1 MFTFK
6 KIAKSA
12 DSLWV
17 KITLPIVTSV
27 ILFLG
32 VVVFVQ
38 LPETYNALLNKRK
51 EALRDATDIAWNTL
65 NFYNEKQLNGEI
77 SKQEAQEYAIKSI
90 SQIRFGASGKD
101 YFWIMDYHPNMIM
114 HPYIPELNGRDMRDH
129 QDAKGKKFFIDMIS
143 ETKKTGSAY
152 IPYYWQWQDDKN
164 KIYAKISYVKRF
176 KPWKWIIGTGAYIN
190 DIDEDAIQQTQK
202 MFLATLGVLSIISI
216 LSFLSIKRSVQAS
229 AIISK
234 NEATLR
240 EIFQQSKELMIIL
253 DLNGS
258 ILQANK
264 AVLDMSQ
271 FSNHQILN
279 CKLEDVFPDIDLE
292 STEAIKKAV
301 NNASTGSS
309 SSFDMKLIAGNK
321 KSTYLKVTITPIN
334 DDEGK
339 PIFIFANGIN
349 LTDINIAFEQLEELN
364 ANLEARVAER
374 TNELELSLENLQN
387 TQDQLVQS
395 EKMAALGGLVAG
407 VAHEINT
414 PLGLGVTNATFLQEQ
429 AAKIKTAYEE
439 GKFTKGE
446 FEVFLDNCE
455 EATRSMLVNLRRGAD
470 IIRSFKQVA
479 VDQTNESLRTIT
491 LSEYLDEVMLS
502 LKPSYKNS
510 GHIVKTE
517 CPEDIIITTYPGLLM
532 QIISNLTMN
541 SLIHAFSDIDSGH
554 ITIKVSKENEKIKL
568 VYSDDGVGLTQ
579 EQQAKI
585 YDPFFTSKQAA
596 GGTGLG
602 MHIVYNI
609 VTQKL
614 CGSIHLESSP
624 GQGVCFTITIPE
636 HNDNAVCNSA
646 TA

>member
-1 MFTFK
+1 MPIFK
-6 KIAKSA
+6 KIAKIA

-17 KITLPIVTSV
+17 KITIPIVSSV

-65 NFYNEKQLNGEI
+65 NFYHEKQLRGEM
-77 SKQEAQEYAIKSI
+77 SESEAQENAIKSI
-90 SQIRFGASGKD
+90 SEIRFGASGKD
-101 YFWIMDYHPNMIM
+101 YFWIMDYHPHMVM
-114 HPYIPELNGRDMRDH
+114 HPYVSKLNGENVTNY
-129 QDAKGKKFFIDMIS
+129 QDAKGKKLFIEMVS
-143 ETKKTGSAY
+143 ETKKTGTAY
-152 IPYYWQWQDDKN
+152 IPYHWQWQDDKN
-164 KIYAKISYVKRF
+164 IIYAKISYVKRF
-176 KPWKWIIGTGAYIN
+176 KPWKWIIGTGAYIH
-190 DIDEDAIQQTQK
+190 DIDENAIQQTQK
-202 MFLATLGVLSIISI
+202 MFLATLGVLSIISL

-229 AIISK
+229 SIISK
-234 NEATLR
+234 NEATMR
-240 EIFQQSKELMIIL
+240 EIFQQSKELLIIL
-253 DLNGS
+253 DMDGS

-264 AVLDMSQ
+264 AVLEMSKL
-271 FSNHQILN
+271 STPQIFN
-279 CKLEDVFPDIDLE
+279 CKLEDIFPNIDQE
-292 STEAIKKAV
+292 SAETIKKAV
-301 NNASTGSS
+301 KNAGNGSS
-309 SSFDMKLIAGNK
+309 SSFDMKLIADNNTR
-321 KSTYLKVTITPIN
+321 TYLKVTITPIN
-334 DDEGK
+334 DDEGET
-339 PIFIFANGIN
+339 IFIFANGIN

-374 TNELELSLENLQN
+374 THELKLSLENLQN

-414 PLGLGVTNATFLQEQ
+414 PLGLGVTTATFLEEQ
-429 AAKIKTAYEE
+429 VSKIKEAYEE

-446 FEVFLDNCE
+446 FEVFLNNCE

-479 VDQTNESLRTIT
+479 VDQTNESLRTIN
-491 LSEYLDEVMLS
+491 LNEYLEEVMLS

-510 GHIVKTE
+510 GHIVKTD
-517 CPEDIIITTYPGLLM
+517 CPADIIITTYPGLLM

-541 SLIHAFSDIDSGH
+541 SLIHAFSGIDSGH
-554 ITIKVSKENEKIKL
+554 ITIAASKESEKIKII
-568 VYSDDGVGLTQ
+568 YSDDGIGLTQ

-614 CGSIHLESSP
+614 RGSIQLESSP
-624 GQGVCFTITIPE
+624 GQGVCFTIIIPE
-636 HNDNAVCNSA
+636 HNDSN
-646 TA
+646 